1 MRSDSKARAGYPRLS
16 GEASGASPAGCL
28 FGECSRTQLHAWS
41 VAGLREHH
49 CYPHTW
55 ESSVQVGLAERT
67 TGPWM
72 AFPTAWPTAPESRCR
87 SLGCVWSC
95 VLATLLALGDHARI
109 LQAPF
114 HPVAAH
120 QAAPELCAGLTPGTR
135 RASIVARPRSQYPS
149 AKGRNTQIPQAPV
162 NTQPTECRPC

>member
-1 MRSDSKARAGYPRLS
+1 MRCVPMPERRSERGFSCWVPVWGMLPHSAPRLERGGAQGAPLLPTHVGKLGTS
-16 GEASGASPAGCL
+16 GPGRTHHGAMDGFSY
-28 FGECSRTQLHAWS
+28 S
-41 VAGLREHH
+41 
-49 CYPHTW
+49 
-55 ESSVQVGLAERT
+55 
-67 TGPWM
+67 M
-72 AFPTAWPTAPESRCR
+72 ATAPKSRCR

-135 RASIVARPRSQYPS
+135 RASLAAWPRSQYPN
-149 AKGRNTQIPQAPV
+149 AKERNTQIPQAPV